1 MKEII
6 ESLFQMIIA
15 LIKAVYEIIPF
26 TSQYGIVKYIVGQG
40 TLLGIAWLDKVL
52 VLLASLLTMVIV
64 WVIATKIELN
74 SKVKTVLSIIIFL
87 FITALFGNWIFG
99 CVVVGIMCLFVVA
112 LIINRVATD

>member
-15 LIKAVYEIIPF
+15 LVKAVYEIIPF

-40 TLLGIAWLDKVL
+40 TLFGIAWLDKVL
-52 VLLASLLTMVIV
+52 VSLASLLTMAIV
-64 WVIATKIELN
+64 WIIATKIELN
-74 SKVKTVLSIIIFL
+74 GKAKTVLSIIIFL
-87 FITALFGNWIFG
+87 FITTLFGNWIFW
-99 CVVVGIMCLFVVA
+99 CVLGGIILLFGVA